1 MRKLT
6 ALMILLIVG
15 YMVGIWTF
23 LLFPQ
28 ILISGGLKALA
39 LYVVIS
45 AALTVVPYYGLEA
58 TKKSRYFFFE
68 YLTKVSRTPGVGI
81 SLLMFILI
89 GASLILYYSSVSLIS
104 VFGKSEILYVT
115 LVVVLSLLLSS
126 LILFRAKEKSIV
138 LMGWFSVLFLV
149 FTIISYYQI
158 RSFALT
164 TAEKIIPVKFALDT
178 LTGNIRSTILPVTFP
193 LIMKILL
200 LAFLGLGLGFG
211 FYMVLGT
218 FLPEEADSRVLIGV
232 GYVLQLLIG
241 VLSTYIVIYSLAV
254 SFPGTAVLYGHA
266 TINEALGYIGKIA
279 GALLEAKSPQAKTV
293 LYLLMVSVYL
303 AGMTTF
309 IPLIETAGHIISE
322 SMQSSRNKSI
332 SAALAGVFIVSL
344 ILNFSY
350 LRTLFLAMFFS
361 FLGIMV
367 AIETIPLIL
376 SGKVLS
382 KGAKMYSSI
391 VGIVALFTG
400 ISMVIKIFSLGIWQ
414 KLGIMAGIVLV
425 LPLVLNKM
433 LLKTRA

>member
-1 MRKLT
+1 MKKLT

-39 LYVVIS
+39 LYIVVS
-45 AALTVVPYYGLEA
+45 VALAVIPYYSLEA
-58 TKKSRYFFFE
+58 TKRSRYFFFE
-68 YLTKVSRTPGVGI
+68 YLTKVSKSPGVGI

-104 VFGKSEILYVT
+104 IFGKSEVLYVA

-126 LILFRAKEKSIV
+126 VILFRAKEKSIV
-138 LMGWFSVLFLV
+138 LMGWFSVLFLI
-149 FTIISYYQI
+149 FTVISYYII
-158 RSFALT
+158 RNFALT

-178 LTGNIRSTILPVTFP
+178 LTGNIKSTVLPLTPP

-218 FLPEEADSRVLIGV
+218 FLPEETDSRVLIGV
-232 GYVLQLLIG
+232 GYILQLLIG

-254 SFPGTAVLYGHA
+254 SFPGTAMLYGHT
-266 TINEALGYIGKIA
+266 TINEAIGYIGKIA
-279 GALLEAKSPQAKTV
+279 GALLEVKSPQAKSV
-293 LYLLMVSVYL
+293 LYLLMMSIYL

-309 IPLIETAGHIISE
+309 IPLIETAGHMISE
-322 SMQSSRNKSI
+322 SMQSSRNKAI
-332 SAALAGVFIVSL
+332 SVALTGVFIVSL
-344 ILNFSY
+344 ILNSSY
-350 LRTLFLAMFFS
+350 IRTLFLAMFFS

-367 AIETIPLIL
+367 AIETLPLIL
-376 SGKVLS
+376 SGKVLGEKAKAYS
-382 KGAKMYSSI
+382 GIIGAIS
-391 VGIVALFTG
+391 LFTG
-400 ISMVIKIFSLGIWQ
+400 ISMIIKILSLGTWQ
-414 KLGIMAGIVLV
+414 KLGIIAGIVLV
-425 LPLVLNKM
+425 LPLILNKM
-433 LLKTRA
+433 LLKTKA

>member
-1 MRKLT
+1 
-6 ALMILLIVG
+6 MILLIVG

-28 ILISGGLKALA
+28 ILIAGGLKALG
-39 LYVVIS
+39 LYIILS
-45 AALTVVPYYGLEA
+45 AALAAVPYYSLEA

-68 YLTKVSRTPGVGI
+68 YLTKVSKSPSVGI

-104 VFGKSEILYVT
+104 IFGKSDILYIT
-115 LVVVLSLLLSS
+115 LIVVLSLLLSS
-126 LILFRAKEKSIV
+126 LILFRAKERSIV
-138 LMGWFSVLFLV
+138 LMGWFSVLFLI
-149 FTIISYYQI
+149 FTVISYYII
-158 RSFALT
+158 RNFALT

-178 LTGNIRSTILPVTFP
+178 LTGNIKSTVLPLTPP

-218 FLPEEADSRVLIGV
+218 FLPEETDSRVLIGV
-232 GYVLQLLIG
+232 GYILQLLIG

-254 SFPGTAVLYGHA
+254 SFPGTAMLYGHA
-266 TINEALGYIGKIA
+266 TINKALGYIGKIA

-309 IPLIETAGHIISE
+309 IPLIETASHMISE

-332 SAALAGVFIVSL
+332 SVALTGVFIVSL
-344 ILNFSY
+344 ILSSSY
-350 LRTLFLAMFFS
+350 LRTLFLSMFFS

-367 AIETIPLIL
+367 AIETLPLIL
-376 SGKVLS
+376 SGRVLS
-382 KGAKMYSSI
+382 KEAKIYSGI
-391 VGIVALFTG
+391 VGIVAFFTG
-400 ISMVIKIFSLGIWQ
+400 ISMIIKVFSLGTWQ
-414 KLGIMAGIVLV
+414 KLGIIAGIVLV

-433 LLKTRA
+433 LIKTRA